1 MSLTMRSI
9 YSSLILSSFDAR
21 TLAQGGS
28 WSPIIDFPLIPVAA
42 YIIPEYPESHRM
54 MVYSAYKPDSFE
66 GATGTHGFTQF
77 VEIDFN
83 TMIKSPRQVSET
95 GHDMFCPGMSTLADG
110 RLVITGGSNAEKT
123 SIFDPVTDTFA
134 PGPNMNIARGYQSST
149 ILSNGK
155 ICMSPTC

>member
-1 MSLTMRSI
+1 MTLAIRPTIFSF
-9 YSSLILSSFDAR
+9 ILSSIVTR

-54 MVYSAYKPDSFE
+54 MVYSAYNTDTFE
-66 GATGTHGFTQF
+66 GAFGTHGYTQF

-110 RLVITGGSNAEKT
+110 RLVVTGGSNAEKT
-123 SIFDPVTDTFA
+123 SFFDPVTDTFA
-134 PGPNMNIARGYQSST
+134 PGPNMQIARGYQSST

-155 ICMSPTC
+155 ICM